1 MENNFDELDLFT
13 NISFS
18 IMPLTLIKDSEKR
31 KLMLMSVLAKELV
44 KLNDKSFYII
54 L

>member
-1 MENNFDELDLFT
+1 MNWTYSPIFLFHA
-13 NISFS
+13 
-18 IMPLTLIKDSEKR
+18 IKDSEKR